1 MTEKRISIFTGHFG
15 SGKSE
20 VSVNFALKLP
30 QVKNKVA
37 LVDLDIVNPYFRA
50 VDAKKLLSESN
61 IKVVSPMYANTNVDV
76 PALTPEIN
84 ALFEDKSYNVV
95 LDVGGDDLGAK
106 ALARYNEEL
115 INEGYEMYLVVNTK
129 RQDTDTVSK
138 IIKMAKEIEE
148 ASRLNITGLVNN
160 TNLLKNTTIDDVV
173 EGHVIIKEASE
184 ELGVPISFVS
194 GFYDYLKG
202 IEDIIGNKVLFLNK
216 YIKLPWD

>member
-202 IEDIIGNKVLFLNK
+202 IEDIIGSKVLFLNK